1 MIHFLAN
8 PSNFL
13 KLKNKIFLPTL
24 FLTFIVLGLGYA
36 QVFLNVPN
44 DYQQGETIK
53 IMYMHVPSSWMALFC
68 YSFMTVMACCA
79 FIWQHSLA
87 DIACKVTAPIGA
99 CFTFVSLITGSLW
112 GKPMWGAWWVWDARL
127 TSVLILF
134 FMYLGYMLLTTSTA
148 KSSDLR
154 LARYFILIGAV
165 NIPIIKF
172 SVEWWNTLHQPAS
185 VIRLDGPTIH
195 SSMLTPLLIVFV
207 GFIGFFLLTF
217 MMKMEAELLKAKE
230 RRKKLKKVRDA

>member
-13 KLKNKIFLPTL
+13 KLKKKLFLPISVITAAL
-24 FLTFIVLGLGYA
+24 LAFGYF
-36 QVFLNVPN
+36 QVFTIVPN

-53 IMYMHVPSSWMALFC
+53 IMYMHVPSSWMALGC
-68 YSFMTVMACCA
+68 YSFMTIMAIFA

-99 CFTFVSLITGSLW
+99 CFTFVSLATGALW

-134 FMYLGYMLLTTSTA
+134 FMYLGYMLLTSNNKPSA
-148 KSSDLR
+148 LR
-154 LARYFILIGAV
+154 SGRFMILLGAI
-165 NIPIIKF
+165 NLPIIKF

-195 SSMLTPLLIVFV
+195 SSMLTPLLIVFA
-207 GFIGFFLLTF
+207 GFACFFITIFL
-217 MMKMEAELLKAKE
+217 MNMESELLKAKKL
-230 RRKKLKKVRDA
+230 RQKLKAVKNA